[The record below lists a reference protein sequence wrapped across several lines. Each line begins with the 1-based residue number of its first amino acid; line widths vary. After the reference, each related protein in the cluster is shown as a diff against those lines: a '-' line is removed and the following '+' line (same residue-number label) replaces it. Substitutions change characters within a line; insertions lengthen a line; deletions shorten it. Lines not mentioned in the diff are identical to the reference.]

1 MPNKKK
7 IQKSLEVRVEQ
18 SALHHDLFSGK
29 YRAMKHRSAK
39 DYKRKVKH
47 KGRSETSSYDLFCKL
62 KV

>member
-29 YRAMKHRSAK
+29 YRAKKHRSAK

-47 KGRSETSSYDLFCKL
+47 KGRSETSGYDLFL
-62 KV
+62 WA